1 MRLKIAKES
10 LLNVLSHVVGA
21 VERRHTLN
29 ILSNVKIQT
38 TQQALIITGSDL
50 EVELVASTALAEGAC
65 LVEGE
70 TTVPARKL
78 VEICKSLPTAAL
90 IDLQITEDQRCILK
104 SGNSRFVLGT
114 LPADDYPLLTT
125 ENSQGT
131 QVQVIQREL
140 KHLFEKTAF
149 AMAVQD
155 VRFYL
160 TGTLLEIDQSQLR
173 TVTTDGHRLALCE
186 VTASSTAATL
196 IQAIVPRKAV
206 GELQRL
212 LSIDDEQLSVL
223 IGRELLN
230 VTINMPSRD
239 KEQAD
244 ISVRFTTKLIDG
256 KFPDYRRVI
265 PRGGDK
271 HVVIGHDVFK
281 QSLQRVAIL
290 SNEKLRG
297 VFLNFNQDSLQLRA
311 NNPEQDEAVEDLAI
325 QYQDEPLEMSFNAQY
340 ILDVLNALDGDDVK
354 MSMTEANQSVLI
366 QDPAHPDQTYVVMPM
381 RV

>member
-38 TQQALIITGSDL
+38 TQQALTITGSDL
-50 EVELVASTALAEGAC
+50 EVELVASTTLADGAC
-65 LVEGE
+65 IEAGE

-78 VEICKSLPTAAL
+78 VEICKSLPSAAL

-114 LPADDYPLLTT
+114 LPAEDYPLLST
-125 ENSQGT
+125 ENSLGT
-131 QVQVIQREL
+131 QVQVTQREL
-140 KHLFEKTAF
+140 KRLFEKTAF

-160 TGTLLEIDQSQLR
+160 TGTLLEIDQNQLR
-173 TVTTDGHRLALCE
+173 TVTTDGRRLALCE
-186 VTASSTAATL
+186 VLASSTATSS

-212 LSIDDEQLSVL
+212 LSIEDEQLTLL

-230 VTINMPSRD
+230 VTINTPSRD
-239 KEQAD
+239 KEQGD
-244 ISVRFTTKLIDG
+244 ITVRFTTKLIDG

-271 HVVIGHDVFK
+271 HVLIAHDVFK

-297 VFLNFNQDSLQLRA
+297 VFLNFSQDTLQLRA
-311 NNPEQDEAVEDLAI
+311 NNPEQDEASEDLVI
-325 QYQDEPLEMSFNAQY
+325 QYQDAPLEMSFNAQY
-340 ILDVLNALDGDDVK
+340 ILDVLSVLDGDDVR
-354 MSMTEANQSVLI
+354 MSMTEANQSVLV

>member
-1 MRLKIAKES
+1 VRLKIAKES

-29 ILSNVKIQT
+29 ILSNLKIQVT
-38 TQQALIITGSDL
+38 AEALTVTGSDL
-50 EVELVASTALAEGAC
+50 EVELVASTQLAEGAC
-65 LVEGE
+65 LQAGE

-78 VEICKSLPTAAL
+78 IDICKSLPSAAL
-90 IDLQITEDQRCILK
+90 IDLQITDDQRCILK

-114 LPADDYPLLTT
+114 LPADDYPLLNT
-125 ENSQGT
+125 ENTQGT
-131 QVQVIQREL
+131 QVTVTQREL
-140 KHLFEKTAF
+140 KRLFEKTAF

-160 TGTLLEIDQSQLR
+160 TGTLLEIDANQLR
-173 TVTTDGHRLALCE
+173 AVTTDGHRLALCE
-186 VTASSTAATL
+186 TAAQSTATQP

-206 GELQRL
+206 AELQRL
-212 LSIDDEQLSVL
+212 LSVEDEQLSLL

-230 VTINMPSRD
+230 VTIRMASRD
-239 KEQAD
+239 KEQTD
-244 ISVRFTTKLIDG
+244 ITVRFTTKLIDG

-271 HVVIGHDVFK
+271 NVIIAHDVFK

-297 VFLNFNQDSLQLRA
+297 VFLNFNAGSLQLRA
-311 NNPEQDEAVEDLAI
+311 NNPEQDEAIEDLAI
-325 QYQDEPLEMSFNAQY
+325 QYADAPLEMSFNAQY
-340 ILDVLNALDGDDVK
+340 LIEVLGVLDGEDVS
-354 MSMTEANQSVLI
+354 MTMTEANQSVLV
-366 QDPAHPDQTYVVMPM
+366 QDPSHTDQTYVVMPM

>member
-10 LLNVLSHVVGA
+10 LVNVLSHVVGA

-29 ILSNVKIQT
+29 ILSNVKIQVT
-38 TQQALIITGSDL
+38 EQALTITGSDL
-50 EVELVASTALAEGAC
+50 EVELVASTTLADGAC
-65 LVEGE
+65 LQAGE

-78 VEICKSLPTAAL
+78 VDICKSLPNAAL
-90 IDLQITEDQRCILK
+90 IDLHITEDQRCILK

-114 LPADDYPLLTT
+114 LPAEDYPLLTT
-125 ENSQGT
+125 DSSQGT
-131 QVQVIQREL
+131 QVQVTEREL
-140 KHLFEKTAF
+140 KRLFEKTSF

-160 TGTLLEIDQSQLR
+160 TGTLLEIDQTQLR
-173 TVTTDGHRLALCE
+173 AVTTDGHRLALCE
-186 VTASSTAATL
+186 TLASSDATQL
-196 IQAIVPRKAV
+196 VQAIVPRKAV

-212 LSIDDEQLSVL
+212 LSIEDKALTLL

-230 VTINMPSRD
+230 VTLQTESRD

-244 ISVRFTTKLIDG
+244 ITVRITTKLIDG

-271 HVVIGHDVFK
+271 MVTIAHDVFK

-297 VFLNFNQDSLQLRA
+297 VFLNFNEDSLQLRA
-311 NNPEQDEAVEDLAI
+311 NNPEQDEAVEDIAI
-325 QYQDEPLEMSFNAQY
+325 QYSNKPMEMSFNAQY
-340 ILDVLNALDGDDVK
+340 ILDVLGVVDGDDVL
-354 MSMTEANQSVLI
+354 MTMTEANQSVLV
-366 QDPAHPDQTYVVMPM
+366 QDPAHQDQTYVVMPM

>member
-38 TQQALIITGSDL
+38 TQQALTITGSDL
-50 EVELVASTALAEGAC
+50 EVELVASTTLADGAC
-65 LVEGE
+65 IEAGE

-78 VEICKSLPTAAL
+78 VEICKSLPSAAL

-114 LPADDYPLLTT
+114 LPAEDYPLLST
-125 ENSQGT
+125 ENSLGT
-131 QVQVIQREL
+131 QVQVTQREL
-140 KHLFEKTAF
+140 KRLFEKTAF

-160 TGTLLEIDQSQLR
+160 LEIDQNQLR

-186 VTASSTAATL
+186 VLASSTAISS

-212 LSIDDEQLSVL
+212 LSIEDEQLTLL

-230 VTINMPSRD
+230 VTINTPSRD
-239 KEQAD
+239 KEQGD
-244 ISVRFTTKLIDG
+244 ITVRFTTKLIDG

-271 HVVIGHDVFK
+271 HVLITHDVFK

-297 VFLNFNQDSLQLRA
+297 VFLNFSQDTLQLRA
-311 NNPEQDEAVEDLAI
+311 NNPEQDEASEDLVI
-325 QYQDEPLEMSFNAQY
+325 QYQDAPLEMSFNAQY
-340 ILDVLNALDGDDVK
+340 ILDVLSVLDGDDVR
-354 MSMTEANQSVLI
+354 MSMTEANQSVLV

>member
-38 TQQALIITGSDL
+38 NAQALTITGSDL
-50 EVELVASTALAEGAC
+50 EVELVASTALSEGAC
-65 LVEGE
+65 LEAGE

-78 VEICKSLPTAAL
+78 MEICKSLPTAVL

-114 LPADDYPLLTT
+114 LPAEDYPLLTT

-131 QVQVIQREL
+131 QVQVTQREL
-140 KHLFEKTAF
+140 KRLFEKTAF
-149 AMAVQD
+149 AMDEQ
-155 VRFYL
+155 
-160 TGTLLEIDQSQLR
+160 QLR
-173 TVTTDGHRLALCE
+173 AVTTDGHRLALCE
-186 VTASSTAATL
+186 ILASSTSSQL
-196 IQAIVPRKAV
+196 VQAIVPRKAV

-212 LSIDDEQLSVL
+212 LSIEDEQLTLL

-230 VTINMPSRD
+230 VTINTPSRD
-239 KEQAD
+239 KEQGD
-244 ISVRFTTKLIDG
+244 ITVRFTTKLIDG

-271 HVVIGHDVFK
+271 HVLIGHDVFK

-297 VFLNFNQDSLQLRA
+297 VFLNVNQDSLQLRA
-311 NNPEQDEAVEDLAI
+311 NNPEQDEAIEDLAI
-325 QYQDEPLEMSFNAQY
+325 QYQNAPLEMSFNAQY
-340 ILDVLNALDGDDVK
+340 LLDVLGVLDGDDVN
-354 MSMTEANQSVLI
+354 MSMTEANQSVLV

>member
-1 MRLKIAKES
+1 MRLKITKES

-38 TQQALIITGSDL
+38 TPTALTITGSDL
-50 EVELVASTALAEGAC
+50 EVELVASTNLLEGAC
-65 LVEGE
+65 LEAGE

-90 IDLQITEDQRCILK
+90 IDLHITEDQRCILK

-114 LPADDYPLLTT
+114 LPAEDYPLLTT

-131 QVQVIQREL
+131 QIQVSQREL
-140 KHLFEKTAF
+140 KRLFEKTAF

-160 TGTLLEIDQSQLR
+160 TGTLLEIDENQLR

-186 VTASSTAATL
+186 VLASSTVSQL

-212 LSIDDEQLSVL
+212 LSVEDNQLSLL

-230 VTINMPSRD
+230 VTINTPSRD
-239 KEQAD
+239 KEQSD
-244 ISVRFTTKLIDG
+244 ITVRFTTKLIDG

-265 PRGGDK
+265 PRSGDK
-271 HVVIGHDVFK
+271 HVLIAHDVFK

-297 VFLNFNQDSLQLRA
+297 VFLNFGQDTLQLRA

-325 QYQDEPLEMSFNAQY
+325 QYNDTPLEMSFNAQY
-340 ILDVLNALDGDDVK
+340 ILDVLGVLDGDDVR
-354 MSMTEANQSVLI
+354 MSMSEANQSVLV
-366 QDPAHPDQTYVVMPM
+366 QDPTQPDQTYVVMPM